1 MTSLWA
7 AITLKRRFGH
17 QNQLYFLNPECIR
30 IPWVLGPKKF
40 PVENFRVRSDFR
52 KFSIFHEFPFR
63 IGKKIRPPIKG
74 TLGQGENRVFSLI
87 NGNGEGSWIVT
98 PWLKSVKIL
107 FHAVKLFINLMTL
120 FWSLYIRKVRLLCKE
135 CTVQPKSCMHWYKE
149 MDLGRLA
156 PVKMLF

>member
-1 MTSLWA
+1 MHKDSVGA
-7 AITLKRRFGH
+7 
-17 QNQLYFLNPECIR
+17 C
-30 IPWVLGPKKF
+30 PKKF

-120 FWSLYIRKVRLLCKE
+120 Y
-135 CTVQPKSCMHWYKE
+135 
-149 MDLGRLA
+149 
-156 PVKMLF
+156 

>member
-1 MTSLWA
+1 MHKHSVGA
-7 AITLKRRFGH
+7 CLKK
-17 QNQLYFLNPECIR
+17 I
-30 IPWVLGPKKF
+30 

-74 TLGQGENRVFSLI
+74 TLGQGENRLI

-120 FWSLYIRKVRLLCKE
+120 F
-135 CTVQPKSCMHWYKE
+135 
-149 MDLGRLA
+149 
-156 PVKMLF
+156 